1 MSGLILLILAL
12 LTCFVLLIALVI
24 REVMRRRA
32 QMEQLEEA
40 ELPIRQVQAT
50 VLDKKIQRIDT
61 GSYKMP
67 SHHLEYRVLFQLA
80 GGGKKLLSLSAE
92 QYDVV
97 AVMEYGLL
105 IFPGEILLD
114 FHDHFGVEQEAA
126 GE

>member
-50 VLDKKIQRIDT
+50 V
-61 GSYKMP
+61 
-67 SHHLEYRVLFQLA
+67 A
-80 GGGKKLLSLSAE
+80 
-92 QYDVV
+92 
-97 AVMEYGLL
+97 
-105 IFPGEILLD
+105 
-114 FHDHFGVEQEAA
+114 
-126 GE
+126 